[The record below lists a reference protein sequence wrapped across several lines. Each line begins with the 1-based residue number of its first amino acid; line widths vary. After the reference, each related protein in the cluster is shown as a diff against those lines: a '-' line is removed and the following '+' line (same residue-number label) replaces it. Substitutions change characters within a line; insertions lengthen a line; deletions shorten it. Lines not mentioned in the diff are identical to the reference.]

1 MSGSI
6 VGGIAAM
13 VAIQVLGLLL
23 KSNADKYCKTPTL
36 KDRIVL
42 RQPSWVYIICSLFM
56 GFAAFFIL
64 AGGLEILDKTQV
76 PKMPRAIILISIGLI
91 FFAIGVYGLYA
102 IWKSKLLITKY
113 GIAEIYPRTLRMEDI
128 TKTRW
133 FHKIRFSKIRGYRIE
148 TYYLIVDDGTVP
160 KKIFSLLYKDIHKVI
175 GVLRQKNL

>member
-1 MSGSI
+1 
-6 VGGIAAM
+6 
-13 VAIQVLGLLL
+13 
-23 KSNADKYCKTPTL
+23 
-36 KDRIVL
+36 
-42 RQPSWVYIICSLFM
+42 M

-113 GIAEIYPRTLRMEDI
+113 GIAEIYPKTLRQEDI

-133 FHKIRFSKIRGYRIE
+133 FHKVRFSKIKS
-148 TYYLIVDDGTVP
+148 YYTQDFFLVVDDGGP
-160 KKIFSLLYKDIHKVI
+160 LKKVFSLTYKDIHKVI
-175 GVLRQKNL
+175 SILRQENL